1 MYAQSNGSF
10 AAPQQSSYEPPSM
23 DGVGYQPP
31 SYEPG
36 PADSDEAREKAPK
49 KKSFMDDDDE
59 DDVASK
65 AEQLKQSDRER
76 KLRETSEA
84 VRKAA
89 EEDGTY
95 RCSLQW
101 LV

>member
-10 AAPQQSSYEPPSM
+10 AAPQQSSYEHPSM
-23 DGVGYQPP
+23 DAVGYQPP

-36 PADSDEAREKAPK
+36 PADSDEAGEEAPK

-59 DDVASK
+59 DDFAGK
-65 AEQLKQSDRER
+65 TDQPKQSDRER
-76 KLRETSEA
+76 KLREASEA

-89 EEDGTY
+89 EEDGT
-95 RCSLQW
+95 
-101 LV
+101 